1 VSSNQDIRARRAAD
15 CSFCC
20 SPTSA
25 FFRSSVTAHW
35 PSILDHYRLL
45 RLVRAR
51 RLASCRTT
59 RVTSR
64 NGSDVSVR
72 LRLSRGHAARSHIR
86 LEFSIRLPDQQ
97 GTRCPTGT
105 LIISHH
111 HSAKSREYSQ
121 RHSCSRTSA
130 RDMIHS
136 CATTRLHPPRTY
148 LHVSCHSPAITAIV
162 CLNPRYRTRSE
173 DHRILQCTRVT
184 QTRQLLLGSRCRE
197 SPNPS

>member
-1 VSSNQDIRARRAAD
+1 LSRCECRVIKTFAQGGLQIAPSG
-15 CSFCC
+15 C

-64 NGSDVSVR
+64 NGSDVAVR
-72 LRLSRGHAARSHIR
+72 LRLSKGHAARSHIR

-97 GTRCPTGT
+97 GTRCPTST

-121 RHSCSRTSA
+121 QHSCSRTSA

-136 CATTRLHPPRTY
+136 CATTQIASAADVPPCVLSSIGYFRMY
-148 LHVSCHSPAITAIV
+148 LPN
-162 CLNPRYRTRSE
+162 LKYRTQSE
-173 DHRILQCTRVT
+173 GRRILQFT
-184 QTRQLLLGSRCRE
+184 QVVHT
-197 SPNPS
+197 